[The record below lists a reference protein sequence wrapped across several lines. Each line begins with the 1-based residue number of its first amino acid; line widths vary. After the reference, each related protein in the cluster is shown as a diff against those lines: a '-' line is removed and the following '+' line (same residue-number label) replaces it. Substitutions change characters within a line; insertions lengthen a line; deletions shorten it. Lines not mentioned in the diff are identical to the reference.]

1 LLALVTA
8 QFLIATEILAT
19 MTVFGALTLAA
30 AWSMG
35 EPALRRRIA
44 GLAAPILFAY
54 LEMAILVSPYLY
66 YLFAG
71 FHAIPIYSTNW
82 HSSDLLN
89 FVVPT
94 RTIALGSAIGLFR
107 HASAGFTSN
116 VAEQAAYVGLP
127 LLAIAIWFV
136 LERRRMLEARLLG
149 LMLMVTA
156 VASMGPRLHVAGRSY
171 FKLPWSL
178 LHHAPLIDQA
188 LPLRFT
194 VYLFPDASRAHRDM
208 AGSGAPQQG
217 RARSP
222 ARWCSCRFFLTRRHT
237 CGPKPAASRRRRSF
251 LPPGS
256 IGAISRRARSSQ
268 RCRTPGARLTLACYG
283 RRSAGCTFGWLADI
297 RHSARCRF
305 SDGPSCARPISLR
318 QFRTRPN
325 SGWPLPPAT
334 K

>member
-1 LLALVTA
+1 MTA

-19 MTVFGALTLAA
+19 MTVFGALALAA
-30 AWSMG
+30 AWAMG
-35 EPALRRRIA
+35 EPTLRRRIA

-54 LEMAILVSPYLY
+54 LGMAILVSPYLY

-71 FHAIPIYSTNW
+71 FRAIPIYSTNW

-194 VYLFPDASRAHRDM
+194 VYLFLTLAVLAAIWLAAERRNP
-208 AGSGAPQQG
+208 G

-222 ARWCSCRFFLTRRHT
+222 ARWCSCRFFPIRRHT
-237 CGPKPAASRRRRSF
+237 CGPNPAASRRRRSF
-251 LPPGS
+251 YRRDLS
-256 IGAISRRARSSQ
+256 ALSRA
-268 RCRTPGARLTLACYG
+268 G
-283 RRSAGCTFGWLADI
+283 RDRRNAAVRVGRG
-297 RHSARCRF
+297 
-305 SDGPSCARPISLR
+305 
-318 QFRTRPN
+318 
-325 SGWPLPPAT
+325 
-334 K
+334 